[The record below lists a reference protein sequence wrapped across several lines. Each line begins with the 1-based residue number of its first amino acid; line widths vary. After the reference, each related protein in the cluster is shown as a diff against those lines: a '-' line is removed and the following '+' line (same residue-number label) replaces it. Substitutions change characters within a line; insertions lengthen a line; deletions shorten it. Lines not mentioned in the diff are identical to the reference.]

1 MKIRTSLKPL
11 ALVAVAALAPV
22 AASAATATTTMAVT
36 AAVISSCIVVAT
48 PMAFGN
54 YDPTS
59 ATATTATSVIS
70 VTCTSGAPYN
80 VGLDKGANGASVTA
94 RLLKVGANTL
104 PYGLYSDVSHS
115 VNWGNT
121 VGTDT
126 VTGTGSAILQ
136 PITVYG
142 SIPAG
147 AAVPAGAYVD
157 TVNVTVTY

>member
-11 ALVAVAALAPV
+11 AVAAAALLPV
-22 AASAATATTTMAVT
+22 AAWPATTTTTMAVT
-36 AAVISSCIVVAT
+36 TAVISSCVVVAT

-59 ATATTATSVIS
+59 ATATTSTSVIS

-80 VGLDKGANGASVTA
+80 VGLDKGANGSSVTA
-94 RLLKVGANTL
+94 RLLKVGASTL
-104 PYGLYSDVSHS
+104 PYALYSDSGRTT
-115 VNWGNT
+115 NWGST
-121 VGTDT
+121 IGTDT

-142 SIPAG
+142 GIPAG
-147 AAVPAGAYVD
+147 AAVPAGAYTD
-157 TVNVTVTY
+157 TVTVTVTY